1 MYTHVGRYIIYI
13 YIVMY
18 VSMRT
23 CTHDITHICLSYISC
38 IIHILQCTILY
49 CVYLTVYTYCSTQFY
64 VDMPYPGP
72 SSATPRQADGSP
84 HTMSCLHTHTHTH
97 THTSHVELTDLRSRL
112 CRAYIDRKREREREQ
127 ERGSKRESESESE
140 SESK

>member
-1 MYTHVGRYIIYI
+1 MCPCVHARMISHTYACHTY
-13 YIVMY
+13 
-18 VSMRT
+18 
-23 CTHDITHICLSYISC
+23 LALYISYSRFS
-38 IIHILQCTILY
+38 IHILQCTILY

-84 HTMSCLHTHTHTH
+84 HTRSCRACTHTHTH